1 MLVEYFNQNLKFY
14 FPVHSEAA
22 VGVDCCSSAQSLKTF
37 IGGPTDEWRMRD
49 LTSRIGKMF
58 SGASRTF
65 RSSNPS
71 FISLMIRFLFEAK
84 VWPIGTL
91 ASLAVL
97 PPGATCKNSHRPTAC

>member
-71 FISLMIRFLFEAK
+71 FISLMIRFFVVTIQVVNGNAL
-84 VWPIGTL
+84 
-91 ASLAVL
+91 
-97 PPGATCKNSHRPTAC
+97 RPSKLLTY